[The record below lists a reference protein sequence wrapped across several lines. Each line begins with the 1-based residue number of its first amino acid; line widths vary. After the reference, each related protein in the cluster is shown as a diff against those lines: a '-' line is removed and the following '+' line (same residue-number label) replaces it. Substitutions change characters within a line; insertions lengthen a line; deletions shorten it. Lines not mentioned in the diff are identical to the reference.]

1 MSKNKMKKDPMILN
15 GTKVW
20 LSAIIF
26 LIAQTGSGIWW
37 ASSINTSV
45 KNIDKKVDQLVIKV
59 ESNRLEVKT
68 DIKEARDEARSNN
81 SARRMHA

>member
-1 MSKNKMKKDPMILN
+1 MNSRKKSPMILN

-20 LSAIIF
+20 LSAILF

-45 KNIDKKVDQLVIKV
+45 KSIDKKVDTMITVV
-59 ESNRLEVKT
+59 EQNR
-68 DIKEARDEARSNN
+68 KEAKEDLKDL
-81 SARRMHA
+81 RREVLDHKSL